1 MINLRYRNLY
11 KRRLLGYQI
20 HLVTMGSKTIKIDE
34 ENYKWLLKIA
44 SDIQKKL
51 GKRVSFDEALTEIK
65 NRVNEKK

>member
-1 MINLRYRNLY
+1 MS
-11 KRRLLGYQI
+11 
-20 HLVTMGSKTIKIDE
+20 SKTIKIDE

-65 NRVNEKK
+65 NKQKKKDGK